1 MTSVI
6 ARSHN
11 VSHMSAVTATII
23 TSTILGTSR
32 PRRVSCGH
40 YTSRCSFVVRAG
52 EDGNTSQQSG
62 QHYRYEG
69 SFHLHVSL

>member
-1 MTSVI
+1 MRSVI
-6 ARSHN
+6 AASHN
-11 VSHMSAVTATII
+11 VSHMSAVTVTVVTPA
-23 TSTILGTSR
+23 ILWESGTM
-32 PRRVSCGH
+32 RVSCGH
-40 YTSRCSFVVRAG
+40 YSLRSLFVVRAG